1 MKLRVLYFILNKLSQ
16 NIKHDL
22 LIISELLIIKVDLL
36 LGHVDM
42 RATKERILEAKLQ
55 IKKIRKAGEG
65 RKKRKRKLEVILP
78 QVIVAVVAEG
88 N

>member
-1 MKLRVLYFILNKLSQ
+1 
-16 NIKHDL
+16 
-22 LIISELLIIKVDLL
+22 
-36 LGHVDM
+36 M

-88 N
+88 NCIIPLYI

>member
-1 MKLRVLYFILNKLSQ
+1 
-16 NIKHDL
+16 
-22 LIISELLIIKVDLL
+22 
-36 LGHVDM
+36 M

-55 IKKIRKAGEG
+55 IKKIRKAGDG

-88 N
+88 NCVISLYIIIILIKFRTTVHDNGD

>member
-1 MKLRVLYFILNKLSQ
+1 
-16 NIKHDL
+16 
-22 LIISELLIIKVDLL
+22 
-36 LGHVDM
+36 M

>member
-1 MKLRVLYFILNKLSQ
+1 
-16 NIKHDL
+16 
-22 LIISELLIIKVDLL
+22 
-36 LGHVDM
+36 M
-42 RATKERILEAKLQ
+42 RATKERILEVKLQ

-88 N
+88 NCIIPLYIIIILIKFRTKVHDNGD